1 MSLSVIIP
9 DETKMTIPKFKDM
22 AETLIKFI
30 TSNSKQNIKE
40 IEKIKTKISEISGYL
55 IAADKKKFP
64 QYFTAFND
72 LKILNIFNALLNLD
86 ISDISFCILEAVN
99 FLLLNLKNK
108 DLILNIY
115 KTKFKTKIQGQIMNI
130 LDKLMGLNLEG
141 KDEFLNHQIN
151 FMKSLS
157 LKFDNDNIFYFFY
170 KEVNQFQ
177 MLTKSFSMYNNSDP
191 MVRNVVKNILLS
203 IIKIKNEDLENFLV
217 AFPINIYYTNLVLN
231 FKNYILQLCLI
242 DLSEI
247 YNDKIFGIFRKKHDE
262 LIDISMYLGDILDL
276 GIKPINFMLIN
287 CLLNEIILP
296 LFKVII
302 SRNKETANISIAL
315 YIFTIIIYNMKNKD
329 IVSIICYLLF
339 EEYVS
344 QGLLKYIYDY
354 SFKFMS
360 VDYMSKINYIIEN
373 CQLADVND
381 KQWKDI
387 SVYMKFVNGIDLSTR
402 EVHNQNT
409 YDTIKSVVKNEN
421 NKNLI
426 KNEIYNLTKSIL
438 NSNNEYNIM
447 LYNLLIVSLIK
458 FYSDESKL
466 NSEEEK
472 ILYNPL
478 SLPFFT
484 KDINSIDNPNGLF
497 QYLIKLIHSENN
509 FRISTY
515 EIILYNIQTLINI
528 FLTKINNNNTEEN
541 PEIKTKIKEILINV
555 YEYQIKKI
563 KKLFNTNKHL
573 WKSSYESMKTAYEQY
588 VKAIDKKIND
598 LITLPSVLCPVQ
610 YTNFFEEIPKN
621 LIQNLS
627 PPQVLTSNFLV
638 LMLLHDILCKIVNKE
653 KDMIK
658 SQRFPLETK
667 FKKFGLKKNFKKEE
681 LGDNYA
687 FCKIID
693 EIGSQNSSLI
703 ILTGDTL
710 YLAEIPSG
718 DFKDISNVVIN
729 KKILMRYLEIKVSLK
744 NEEIIEIADNSFE
757 KSNMKYF
764 VIHCLNADNTGRMF
778 NYLSKQKKNC
788 LQMEFSMVNSFLDS
802 LENKFNVID
811 IPEEKHEE
819 NIEIKNGE
827 KHDINQGEKNIEVIN
842 EEKPD
847 ENLVEKKDVK
857 NMEKKDDIKPDENIE
872 KNIEINTEE
881 KTNENPEKDIK
892 KKIEENIE
900 EKPDEDIEKII
911 EDNIK
916 QNIEEKN
923 KEKFDEDIE
932 KIIEENLNI
941 NAELESEENK
951 KIDNE
956 EKPEEIK
963 NIPEIKTEEEH
974 EENEKDL

>member
-9 DETKMTIPKFKDM
+9 DETKMTIPKFEDM
-22 AETLIKFI
+22 AKTLIKFV
-30 TSNSKQNIKE
+30 TSNNKQNIKE
-40 IEKIKTKISEISGYL
+40 IEKMKTKISEISGYL
-55 IAADKKKFP
+55 IAADKKKMP
-64 QYFTAFND
+64 QYFTAFDD
-72 LKILNIFNALLNLD
+72 LKILNIFNALLDLD

-108 DLILNIY
+108 ELILNIY
-115 KTKFKTKIQGQIMNI
+115 KTKYKTKIQGQIMNI

-177 MLTKSFSMYNNSDP
+177 ILTKSFSMYNNSDP

-276 GIKPINFMLIN
+276 GIKQINFMLIN

-302 SRNKETANISIAL
+302 SRNKETANVSIAL
-315 YIFTIIIYNMKNKD
+315 YIFTIILYNMKNKD

-339 EEYVS
+339 EEFVP

-360 VDYMSKINYIIEN
+360 VNYMSKINYIIEN

-409 YDTIKSVVKNEN
+409 YDTIKSVVQNEN

-447 LYNLLIVSLIK
+447 LYNLLLVSLFK

-497 QYLIKLIHSENN
+497 QSLIKLIQSENN

-515 EIILYNIQTLINI
+515 EIILYNIQTLIDI
-528 FLTKINNNNTEEN
+528 FISNLNNNNTEEN
-541 PEIKTKIKEILINV
+541 PEIKTKIKEILITV
-555 YEYQIKKI
+555 YENQIKKI
-563 KKLFNTNKHL
+563 KKLFTTNKHL
-573 WKSSYESMKTAYEQY
+573 WKSSYESMKVAYEQY

-610 YTNFFEEIPKN
+610 NTNFFEEIPKN
-621 LIQNLS
+621 LIQNLT
-627 PPQVLTSNFLV
+627 PPHTLSSQFLV
-638 LMLLHDILCKIVNKE
+638 LMVLHDILCKIVNKE

-693 EIGSQNSSLI
+693 EIGSQNNSLI

-744 NEEIIEIADNSFE
+744 NEEILEIADNSFE
-757 KSNMKYF
+757 KSNRKYF
-764 VIHCLNADNTGRMF
+764 IIHCLNVDNTGRMF
-778 NYLSKQKKNC
+778 NYLLKQKKNC
-788 LQMEFSMVNSFLDS
+788 LQMEFSMVNSYLDS
-802 LENKFNVID
+802 LENKFNIID
-811 IPEEKHEE
+811 IPEEKHEVINE
-819 NIEIKNGE
+819 EKNE
-827 KHDINQGEKNIEVIN
+827 DKQDEKNIEVTN
-842 EEKPD
+842 EEKNV
-847 ENLVEKKDVK
+847 ENLEEKKD
-857 NMEKKDDIKPDENIE
+857 EENIE
-872 KNIEINTEE
+872 KNDEINNEE
-881 KTNENPEKDIK
+881 KTNENLL
-892 KKIEENIE
+892 ENNNE
-900 EKPDEDIEKII
+900 V
-911 EDNIK
+911 
-916 QNIEEKN
+916 N
-923 KEKFDEDIE
+923 KEKNYEDNPEEDIE
-932 KIIEENLNI
+932 KIIEENI
-941 NAELESEENK
+941 KQHKEDK
-951 KIDNE
+951 KE
-956 EKPEEIK
+956 EKPDENTEKINEE
-963 NIPEIKTEEEH
+963 NININHELKPQENENNNEINNEDKP
-974 EENEKDL
+974 EENE

>member
-9 DETKMTIPKFKDM
+9 DETKMTIPKFEDM
-22 AETLIKFI
+22 AKTLIKFI
-30 TSNSKQNIKE
+30 NSNNKQNVKE
-40 IEKIKTKISEISGYL
+40 IEKMKTKISEISGYL
-55 IAADKKKFP
+55 IAADKKKMP
-64 QYFTAFND
+64 QYFTAFDD
-72 LKILNIFNALLNLD
+72 LKILNIFNALLDLD

-108 DLILNIY
+108 ELILNIY
-115 KTKFKTKIQGQIMNI
+115 KTKYKTKIQGQIMNI

-302 SRNKETANISIAL
+302 SRNKETANVSIAL
-315 YIFTIIIYNMKNKD
+315 YIFTIILYNMKNKD

-339 EEYVS
+339 EEFVP

-360 VDYMSKINYIIEN
+360 VNYMSKINYIIEN

-409 YDTIKSVVKNEN
+409 YDTIKSVVQNEN
-421 NKNLI
+421 NKGLI
-426 KNEIYNLTKSIL
+426 KNEIFNLTKSIL

-447 LYNLLIVSLIK
+447 LYNLLLVSVFK
-458 FYSDESKL
+458 FYSDESKI

-497 QYLIKLIHSENN
+497 QNLIKLIQSENN

-515 EIILYNIQTLINI
+515 EVILYNIQTLINI
-528 FLTKINNNNTEEN
+528 FLSKLNNNNTEEN

-555 YEYQIKKI
+555 YEHQIKKI
-563 KKLFNTNKHL
+563 KKLFTTHKQL
-573 WKSSYESMKTAYEQY
+573 WKSSYESMKVAYEQY
-588 VKAIDKKIND
+588 VKAIDKKLND

-610 YTNFFEEIPKN
+610 HTNFFEEIPKN

-627 PPQVLTSNFLV
+627 PSQTLGSQFLV
-638 LMLLHDILCKIVNKE
+638 LMVLHDILCKIVNKE

-693 EIGSQNSSLI
+693 EIGSQNNSLI

-744 NEEIIEIADNSFE
+744 NEEILEIADNSFD
-757 KSNMKYF
+757 KTNKKYF

-819 NIEIKNGE
+819 NIEIKNEE
-827 KHDINQGEKNIEVIN
+827 KQGEKNAEVTH
-842 EEKPD
+842 EDKKD
-847 ENLVEKKDVK
+847 ENQVEKND
-857 NMEKKDDIKPDENIE
+857 EENID

-881 KTNENPEKDIK
+881 KLENIDVKNNEENPD
-892 KKIEENIE
+892 
-900 EKPDEDIEKII
+900 D
-911 EDNIK
+911 
-916 QNIEEKN
+916 
-923 KEKFDEDIE
+923 DIE
-932 KIIEENLNI
+932 KIIEENIKQHIEAKNEEKPDEDVEKIIEENI
-941 NAELESEENK
+941 KINNELKSEENEK
-951 KIDNE
+951 NNETNNNE
-956 EKPEEIK
+956 EKPEE
-963 NIPEIKTEEEH
+963 
-974 EENEKDL
+974 NE